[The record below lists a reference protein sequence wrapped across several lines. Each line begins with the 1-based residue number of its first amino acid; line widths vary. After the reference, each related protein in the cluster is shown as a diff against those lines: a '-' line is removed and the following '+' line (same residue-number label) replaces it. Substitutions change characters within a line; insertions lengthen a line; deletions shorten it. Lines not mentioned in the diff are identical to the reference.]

1 VINFTITDPVCEL
14 QRQLLNEL
22 PALERWLATARAEHE
37 EDPQSEYWLFSYVVR
52 PYLESLRSAE
62 SEAELA
68 QAWEVL
74 ERIAGSGSASEKNE
88 LFVTM
93 EELDLWH
100 FYRFMGPALR
110 DHWVETIAWFPTH
123 RTRTELMNTHVDQR
137 QFRERWLQEIDKIGG
152 FDQLTTDQESRI
164 CAQLWKEFRVEPWRQ

>member
-1 VINFTITDPVCEL
+1 VVDFTMTNPVREL
-14 QRQLLNEL
+14 QRHLLAEI
-22 PALERWLATARAEHE
+22 PGLESCLEAARAEHE

-52 PYLESLRSAE
+52 PYLESLQAAG

-74 ERIAGSGSASEKNE
+74 ERIAASGSASARNE

-100 FYRFMGPALR
+100 FYRFMGPTLR
-110 DHWVETIAWFPTH
+110 AHWVEAITWYPTH
-123 RTRTELMNTHVDQR
+123 RTRSELMNTHVNAHE
-137 QFRERWLQEIDKIGG
+137 FRSRWLDEIARIGG
-152 FDQLTTDQESRI
+152 FEHLTSARQSRI
-164 CAQLWKEFRVEPWRQ
+164 GASLWREFRIERWHQ